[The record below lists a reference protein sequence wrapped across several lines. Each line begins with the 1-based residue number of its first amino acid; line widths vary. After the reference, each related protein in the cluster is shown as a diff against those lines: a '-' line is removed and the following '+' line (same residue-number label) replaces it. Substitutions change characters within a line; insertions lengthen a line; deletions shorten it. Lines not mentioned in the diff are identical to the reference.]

1 MAVSKRKR
9 RIGRVASDAHAK
21 TVVVVV
27 ERRQSHPLYRKTITL
42 TSRYMAHDEN
52 NECRAGDR
60 VLIEET
66 RPLSKRKCWR
76 VLDILERSSA

>member
-1 MAVSKRKR
+1 MAKSNRKR
-9 RIGRVASDAHAK
+9 RIGRVDGDAHCK

-27 ERRQSHPLYRKTITL
+27 ERRQPHPLYKKTISL
-42 TSRYMAHDEN
+42 SSRFMAHDEKE
-52 NECRAGDR
+52 ECRNGDK

-76 VLDILERSSA
+76 VLEILERATV